1 LTRSHTLVACLV
13 MLPAS
18 PAQNTHARLT
28 LPLCVASLA
37 SSLVAAL
44 SWAAGSTPWFSIVG
58 GFVGPTASGAQD
70 VAAFYY
76 LDKVC
81 ASGLASLPLV
91 CAEFSA
97 GQASQGVSQS
107 FSSRLVASATFC
119 TIAGLCAVISM
130 VATLAHGNR
139 GALPSFISTRAL
151 RTGAF
156 AAAALAVAF
165 SVAGAALAM
174 VTFSTAE
181 KLAGFVPSRIDGVR
195 NGGRWGP
202 GLALGL
208 SAAVFSLVNAALVV
222 AVTHEKSPARAPP
235 PVPPFQRSPV
245 SGAEWTGFRKYGGHA
260 ATDATK
266 VITVADPPSFS
277 PVGRGLK

>member
-1 LTRSHTLVACLV
+1 MDARGLAPSAG
-13 MLPAS
+13 S
-18 PAQNTHARLT
+18 PATSTHARLT

-44 SWAAGSTPWFSIVG
+44 SWAAESTSWFSVVG

-76 LDKVC
+76 LGKVC

-97 GQASQGVSQS
+97 GGGQAAQGVSQS
-107 FSSRLVASATFC
+107 FSSRLVASAAFC
-119 TIAGLCAVISM
+119 TIAGLCAVASAA
-130 VATLAHGNR
+130 ATLAHGNR
-139 GALPSFISTRAL
+139 GALPSFIPTRAL
-151 RTGAF
+151 RPGAIT
-156 AAAALAVAF
+156 AAALAVAF

-174 VTFSTAE
+174 VTFSTAD
-181 KLAGFVPSRIDGVR
+181 KLAGFVPSRIDGIR

-208 SAAVFSLVNAALVV
+208 SAAVFSLVNVALVV
-222 AVTHEKSPARAPP
+222 AVTHEESPARVPP
-235 PVPPFQRSPV
+235 PMPPRQRSPV
-245 SGAEWTGFRKYGGHA
+245 SGAEWTSFRKYNPRLARQKDNG
-260 ATDATK
+260 
-266 VITVADPPSFS
+266 ADPQSFS
-277 PVGRGLK
+277 PIGRGL